1 MRLNRIWNRTS
12 DELRADEMDEVR
24 RKIKTLTSDNHEQ
37 HFRRNTTIPI
47 RRSTAL
53 NDELTS
59 VLPTIIDSSRE
70 CSYIVQKGV
79 KNQNNNSRRN
89 SNFSMTDSRRNSN
102 ILQDFM
108 KEIRRSVEYE
118 DDDIDAF
125 ENDDN
130 DENNKI
136 DVESSEENRND
147 NTDIEEE
154 NTTKKSGCGRKALFL
169 KQIKKMMCKSCSI
182 GLKASLL
189 LLGHILLS
197 IFKVLAFI

>member
-1 MRLNRIWNRTS
+1 MRVNRIWNRTS
-12 DELRADEMDEVR
+12 DEMRADEMDEIR
-24 RKIKTLTSDNHEQ
+24 RKIKSLTSDNQEK

-53 NDELTS
+53 NDELAS

-70 CSYIVQKGV
+70 RSYIVQKGV
-79 KNQNNNSRRN
+79 ENQNNNSRRN

-102 ILQDFM
+102 FLQDFM

-118 DDDIDAF
+118 DDDIDVF

-130 DENNKI
+130 DENNII

-154 NTTKKSGCGRKALFL
+154 NTAKKSGCGRKALFI
-169 KQIKKMMCKSCSI
+169 KQIKKMLCKSCSI
-182 GLKASLL
+182 GLKASVL